1 MKNERC
7 VIAPL
12 FTIHCQLFTVMSDS
26 PITQLLAIMARLR
39 DPETGCP
46 WDIKQDFDSI
56 APYTIEEAFE
66 VAEAIAQRDYPEL
79 KEELGD
85 LLLQVVFHSQ
95 IAREQGLFDFNEV
108 VQVLCDKMVRRHPHV
123 FGESD
128 AADEQAVKVNWEQI
142 KQQERAR
149 KGKTHQSAL
158 DGVPAGLPA
167 LQRASKVQ
175 KKAARVGFDWPEA
188 DPVRE
193 QVNLELAELDE
204 ALHNGHQADIED
216 ELGDVIFTLV
226 NLSRHLKIDPEQAL
240 RKATAK
246 FETRFRQMEQ
256 DQPSPLDTLDP
267 AALEAAWQQAKRRT

>member
-1 MKNERC
+1 
-7 VIAPL
+7 
-12 FTIHCQLFTVMSDS
+12 MSDS
-26 PITQLLAIMARLR
+26 PISKLLSIMARLR
-39 DPETGCP
+39 DPESGCP

-95 IAREQGLFDFNEV
+95 MAREQGLFDFNEV

-123 FGESD
+123 FAD
-128 AADEQAVKVNWEQI
+128 DPAADEQAVTANWEQI
-142 KQQERAR
+142 KQQERAA
-149 KGKTHQSAL
+149 KGRDHDSAL

-167 LQRASKVQ
+167 LQRAAKVQ
-175 KKAARVGFDWPEA
+175 KKAARVGFDWPET

-204 ALHNGHQADIED
+204 ALQNGHKASIED

-240 RKATAK
+240 RKSTAK
-246 FETRFRQMEQ
+246 FERRFRAMERN
-256 DQPSPLDTLDP
+256 QPQPLNSLGSE
-267 AALEAAWQQAKRRT
+267 ALEAAWKAAKKTAD

>member
-1 MKNERC
+1 M
-7 VIAPL
+7 P
-12 FTIHCQLFTVMSDS
+12 TT
-26 PITQLLAIMARLR
+26 PITRLLEIMAQLR
-39 DPETGCP
+39 DPESGCP

-95 IAREQGLFDFNEV
+95 IAREQGLFDFNDV

-123 FGESD
+123 FGD
-128 AADEQAVKVNWEQI
+128 DPAADEQAVKANWEQI
-142 KQQERAR
+142 KQQERAS
-149 KGKTHQSAL
+149 KGRDHDSAL
-158 DGVPAGLPA
+158 DGVPAGMPA
-167 LQRASKVQ
+167 LQRAAKIQ
-175 KKAARVGFDWPEA
+175 KKAAKVGFDWPEVA
-188 DPVRE
+188 PVRE

-204 ALHNGHQADIED
+204 ALQNGHKEAIED

-240 RKATAK
+240 RKASAK
-246 FETRFRQMEQ
+246 FEKRFRAMER
-256 DQPSPLDTLDP
+256 DHPEPLDSLDP
-267 AALEAAWQQAKRRT
+267 ETLELAWQAAKKNAR

>member
-1 MKNERC
+1 M
-7 VIAPL
+7 P
-12 FTIHCQLFTVMSDS
+12 DS
-26 PITQLLAIMARLR
+26 PITKLLSIMAQLR

-95 IAREQGLFDFNEV
+95 MAREQGLFDFNDV
-108 VQVLCDKMVRRHPHV
+108 VQVLCDKMIRRHPHV
-123 FGESD
+123 FGD
-128 AADEQAVKVNWEQI
+128 DPAADEQAVKANWEQI
-142 KQQERAR
+142 KQQERAS
-149 KGKTHQSAL
+149 KGRDHVSAL

-167 LQRASKVQ
+167 LQRAAKVQ
-175 KKAARVGFDWPEA
+175 KKAARVGFDWPETA
-188 DPVRE
+188 PVRK
-193 QVNLELAELDE
+193 QVDLELAELDE
-204 ALHNGHQADIED
+204 ALQNCHKDAIED

-246 FETRFRQMEQ
+246 FERRFRKMEQ
-256 DQPSPLDTLDP
+256 SQLEPLNLLGSE
-267 AALEAAWQQAKRRT
+267 ALERAWQAAKKTSD

>member
-1 MKNERC
+1 M
-7 VIAPL
+7 P
-12 FTIHCQLFTVMSDS
+12 DS
-26 PITQLLAIMARLR
+26 PITKLLSIMAQLR

-95 IAREQGLFDFNEV
+95 MAREQGLFDFNDV
-108 VQVLCDKMVRRHPHV
+108 VQVLCDKMIRRHPHV
-123 FGESD
+123 FGD
-128 AADEQAVKVNWEQI
+128 DPAADEQAVKANWEQI
-142 KQQERAR
+142 KQQERAS
-149 KGKTHQSAL
+149 KGRDHVSAL

-167 LQRASKVQ
+167 LQRAAKVQ
-175 KKAARVGFDWPEA
+175 KKAARVGFDWPETA
-188 DPVRE
+188 PVRK
-193 QVNLELAELDE
+193 QVDLELAELDE
-204 ALHNGHQADIED
+204 ALQNCHKDAIED

-246 FETRFRQMEQ
+246 FERRFRKMEQ
-256 DQPSPLDTLDP
+256 SQLEPLDSLGSE
-267 AALEAAWQQAKRRT
+267 ALERAWQAAKKTSD

>member
-1 MKNERC
+1 
-7 VIAPL
+7 
-12 FTIHCQLFTVMSDS
+12 MSDS

-95 IAREQGLFDFNEV
+95 IAREQGLFDFTEV

>member
-1 MKNERC
+1 
-7 VIAPL
+7 
-12 FTIHCQLFTVMSDS
+12 MSTT
-26 PITQLLAIMARLR
+26 PITQLLSIMASLR

-95 IAREQGLFDFNEV
+95 MAREQGLFDFNDV

-123 FGESD
+123 FGD
-128 AADEQAVKVNWEQI
+128 DPAADEQAVKVNWEQI
-142 KQQERAR
+142 KQRERAA
-149 KGKTHQSAL
+149 KGREHTSAL
-158 DGVPAGLPA
+158 DGVPAGMPA
-167 LQRASKVQ
+167 LQRAAKIQ
-175 KKAARVGFDWPEA
+175 KKAAKVGFDWPAVE
-188 DPVRE
+188 PVRK
-193 QVNLELAELDE
+193 QVELELAELDE
-204 ALHNGHQADIED
+204 ALVNGHKDAIED

-246 FETRFRQMEQ
+246 FEKRFRCMEENQ
-256 DQPSPLDTLDP
+256 REPLISLGPD
-267 AALEAAWQQAKRRT
+267 ALEAAWQAAKKTAD

>member
-1 MKNERC
+1 
-7 VIAPL
+7 
-12 FTIHCQLFTVMSDS
+12 MSDS
-26 PITQLLAIMARLR
+26 PISKLLSIMARLR
-39 DPETGCP
+39 DPESGCP

-95 IAREQGLFDFNEV
+95 MAREQGLFDFNDV

-123 FGESD
+123 FAD
-128 AADEQAVKVNWEQI
+128 DPAADEQAVKANWEQI
-142 KQQERAR
+142 KQQERAA
-149 KGKTHQSAL
+149 KGRDHDSAL

-167 LQRASKVQ
+167 LQRAAKVQ

-188 DPVRE
+188 DPVRG

-204 ALHNGHQADIED
+204 ALQNGHKAAIED

-240 RKATAK
+240 RKSTAK
-246 FETRFRQMEQ
+246 FERRFRAMERN
-256 DQPSPLDTLDP
+256 QPQPLNSLGSE
-267 AALEAAWQQAKRRT
+267 ALEAAWKAAKKTAD

>member
-1 MKNERC
+1 
-7 VIAPL
+7 
-12 FTIHCQLFTVMSDS
+12 MSDS
-26 PITQLLAIMARLR
+26 PISQLLSIMARLR

-95 IAREQGLFDFNEV
+95 MAREQGLFDFNEV

-123 FGESD
+123 FAD
-128 AADEQAVKVNWEQI
+128 DPAADEQAVKANWEQI
-142 KQQERAR
+142 KQQERAL
-149 KGKTHQSAL
+149 KGREHTSAL
-158 DGVPAGLPA
+158 DGVPAGMPA
-167 LQRASKVQ
+167 LQRAAKIQ
-175 KKAARVGFDWPEA
+175 KKAAKVGFDWPEMA
-188 DPVRE
+188 PVRE

-204 ALHNGHQADIED
+204 ALENCHKDAIED

-246 FETRFRQMEQ
+246 FEKRFRKMEEA
-256 DQPSPLDTLDP
+256 QPNPLNSLGVD
-267 AALEAAWQQAKRRT
+267 ALEQAWQAAKKTAD